1 MKISG
6 MEPTAG
12 VRPAY
17 PCDSCRKK
25 KSRCVLPK
33 LDAETCILCQFYGS
47 ACVFSSKKPP
57 PRKKRSASI
66 VKVSPDKRVRRQSSP
81 QVVGHVPPGPNADKL
96 KQDDQIENREKESP
110 SNRNLGEAIAS
121 SLEDT
126 SPPDSRSIGPPQP
139 SVSFAHSKP
148 NSWSVPPSVSPY
160 ELSLTFVEEEFSGW
174 DPIFNLGDS
183 LLESSDKSTQ
193 VVSLPDYDWLKES
206 TLHKTLGLQC
216 NRYLSHVGPSG
227 ELDSLLMGYYDYNER
242 NHTELAIRKSSTD
255 RNFETHSVIRKVR
268 EFPPATNSSTRGDI
282 DAFLLLEEI
291 SLPSSGS
298 VQDDKQIQLSPE
310 TVLEINQIQ
319 DLVGNLGP
327 KLMDVFLRHVLPCYP
342 MLYKTTLMDKFN
354 RTIFELCP
362 SILAIIY
369 TFAINWWSYDK
380 ELSSKTINLSRDAMQ
395 RLAERYLA
403 REIPKPTL
411 STVQAGLL
419 ILQQRIFYDHHQGH
433 DDSWVLLSQTVSCS
447 YEIGLHLDSTPWDI
461 PRWEVSLRKRV
472 AWSLYIQDKWGALT
486 TGRPSLINDEQE
498 WTVPD
503 VSLNNDFVDMFSD
516 EYKSANTDAVN
527 PFTGAV
533 LFVELIKLTKILSK
547 ILSSLHSAKKVT
559 HRVDPNDSAAIT
571 QKIFEELEIVKKFH
585 VSLKDWFQNVP
596 SRLRM
601 DSPRSKKGELSANCN
616 IHLSFYAVEIALFRP
631 LIKLLAVTNKNEFLE
646 IKRNIFSHA
655 FELFSH
661 ASESI
666 RDLTIHH
673 LQTFWY
679 SFATANL
686 ATIATFGFLLFITAE
701 TDNQKQVC
709 LDKIAEYRWSL
720 ALFSNAAPFFKPA
733 IDRIDS
739 YYVKLESEITKVN
752 GKK

>member
-1 MKISG
+1 MD
-6 MEPTAG
+6 TTTG

-47 ACVFSSKKPP
+47 TCVFSSKKPP

-66 VKVSPDKRVRRQSSP
+66 VKESSDKRARRRSSTLAA
-81 QVVGHVPPGPNADKL
+81 GHVPAGPDTLQQA
-96 KQDDQIENREKESP
+96 DQIEEKRESSP
-110 SNRNLGEAIAS
+110 PNRNFGGEIAS
-121 SLEDT
+121 SLKDT
-126 SPPDSRSIGPPQP
+126 SPSDLRTIGPAQP
-139 SVSFAHSKP
+139 AVDFTHGSKP
-148 NSWSVPPSVSPY
+148 NAWPIPPSVSPY

-174 DPIFNLGDS
+174 DPIFHLGDS
-183 LLESSDKSTQ
+183 LLESEKSTQ

-206 TLHKTLGLQC
+206 SLHKTLGLQC

-227 ELDSLLMGYYDYNER
+227 ELDSLLMGYYEYNER
-242 NHTELAIRKSSTD
+242 NHTELAIHKSSTD
-255 RNFETHSVIRKVR
+255 RNLETHSVIRKVR
-268 EFPPATNSSTRGDI
+268 EFLPATNSNTRGDI
-282 DAFLLLEEI
+282 DAFLLLEEV
-291 SLPSSGS
+291 SLPSNGS
-298 VQDDKQIQLSPE
+298 IQDDKQVQLSPE

-342 MLYKTTLMDKFN
+342 VLYKTTLMDKFN

-380 ELSSKTINLSRDAMQ
+380 ELSSKTINLSRDVMQ
-395 RLAERYLA
+395 RLAEKYLA

-419 ILQQRIFYDHHQGH
+419 ILQQHIFYDHHQGH

-447 YEIGLHLDSTPWDI
+447 YEIGLHLDSAPWDI

-486 TGRPSLINDEQE
+486 TGRPSLINDDQE
-498 WTVPD
+498 WMVPD
-503 VSLNNDFVDMFSD
+503 VNLNSDFVDMFSD
-516 EYKSANTDAVN
+516 EYKCTNTDAVN
-527 PFTGAV
+527 PFTGAI

-571 QKIFEELEIVKKFH
+571 QKVFEELEIVKKFH
-585 VSLKDWFQNVP
+585 VSLKDWFQSVP

-631 LIKLLAVTNKNEFLE
+631 LIKLLAVTNKNDFLD

-701 TDNQKQVC
+701 TNAQKHAC

-720 ALFSNAAPFFKPA
+720 ALFSNAASFFKPA
-733 IDRIDS
+733 MDRIDS
-739 YYVKLESEITKVN
+739 YYMKLSSEIANVK
-752 GKK
+752 GKT